1 MTEKVIKV
9 VRFSVKSNGILNESL
24 RQGKRSI
31 CIERFF
37 KSDVTKT
44 SNGEGGGG
52 GAPEPVPVKG
62 LEKR

>member
-1 MTEKVIKV
+1 MTEKGIQV
-9 VRFSVKSNGILNESL
+9 VRLSVKSNGILNESL

-44 SNGEGGGG
+44 SNGGGGG
-52 GAPEPVPVKG
+52 GGGGGRRTAEREYG
-62 LEKR
+62 

>member
-9 VRFSVKSNGILNESL
+9 VRFSVKSNGILSESL

-44 SNGEGGGG
+44 SNGEGRGT
-52 GAPEPVPVKG
+52 AERVRVKG
-62 LEKR
+62 LEKW

>member
-52 GAPEPVPVKG
+52 TAERVRVKG
-62 LEKR
+62 LEKW

>member
-1 MTEKVIKV
+1 MTEKGIQV

-24 RQGKRSI
+24 K

-44 SNGEGGGG
+44 SNGGGGGG
-52 GAPEPVPVKG
+52 GAPEPENG
-62 LEKR
+62 